1 VDIRQK
7 KNLNQNP
14 AQTAVRRTWIN
25 RFTVSSA
32 VKNSSFC
39 IDYQCPQCGAP
50 AVLDETDRLFSCEY
64 CRVKS
69 YLITKDYFRYTLP
82 SKAPENKNLLY
93 FPYWRFKGML
103 FSCISDGA
111 RQKFIDVSHQAVNS
125 PFFPMTVGWRSQA
138 LKLKFVT
145 PDTEGRFIEPDQSLE
160 NIIRI
165 FENRFQGSLP
175 QTVFHQAHIGESLS
189 LIYSPFYVNSRVYD
203 AVLNEPVS
211 SFLPDD
217 FNESNFA
224 GGRPE
229 WQIDFLPT
237 LCPDCGWD
245 MDGRR
250 DSVVLVCKN
259 CESIWQP
266 DENEFKKIKFAYI
279 EEKEKDI
286 IYLPFWRIRADVSE
300 IELKSYADLV
310 KIANLT
316 KFNKQN
322 FDMKFSFWSPA
333 FKIRPQTFLP
343 LVKKMTLFQPQDKLI
358 YKLPDIELYPV
369 TLPFSEAAE
378 TLKINLASFIKPQKI
393 MLPKLSEIKVQ
404 PRSFLLVYVP
414 FIEKHHELIGL
425 ASNFT
430 ITKNQ
435 LKMARNL

>member
-1 VDIRQK
+1 MPRIW
-7 KNLNQNP
+7 L
-14 AQTAVRRTWIN
+14 N
-25 RFTVSSA
+25 RFTASSA
-32 VKNSSFC
+32 VKSSNFL

-50 AVLDETDRLFSCEY
+50 AILDETDRLFLCEY

-82 SKAPENKNLLY
+82 NNAPENIKILY

-103 FSCISDGA
+103 FSCVSYGVME
-111 RQKFIDVSHQAVNS
+111 KFLDVSHQAINT

-145 PDTEGRFIEPDQSLE
+145 PDTEGRFLEPDQPFE
-160 NIIRI
+160 KVMDI
-165 FENRFQGSLP
+165 FEDRFKRSVP
-175 QTVFHQAHIGESLS
+175 ESVFHQAHIGESLS
-189 LIYSPFYVNSRVYD
+189 LIYSPFYTNSRIYD

-211 SFLPDD
+211 SLLPDD
-217 FNESNFA
+217 FNESDFL
-224 GGRPE
+224 GEDPD
-229 WQIDFLPT
+229 WQIEFLPT

-250 DSVVLVCKN
+250 DSIVLICRN
-259 CESIWQP
+259 CDSLWQP
-266 DENEFKKIKFAYI
+266 DEKGFKKIKFAHI
-279 EEKEKDI
+279 LEKEI
-286 IYLPFWRIRADVSE
+286 NVIYLPFWRIRADISE

-322 FDMKFSFWSPA
+322 YDMKFSFWSPA

-343 LVKKMTLFQPQDKLI
+343 LMQKMTLFQPHEKLI
-358 YKLPDIELYPV
+358 YKLPESELYPV
-369 TLPFSEAAE
+369 TLPFSEAVE
-378 TLKINLASFIKPQKI
+378 TLKINLDSFMKPKKKL
-393 MLPKLSEIKVQ
+393 LPKLSDIQ
-404 PRSFLLVYVP
+404 IRPRSFLLVYVP

-425 ASNFT
+425 ASNFA

-435 LKMARNL
+435 LKMAGNL